1 MNEEEYIRPSAV
13 AKRLGVTRGAVY
25 KWIREGKLKSV
36 RFGDNAVR
44 IKRSDLEEF
53 ERRASSGQSGYN
65 PDDILIPGL
74 AAQPELAAL
83 A

>member
-13 AKRLGVTRGAVY
+13 AKRFGVTRGAVY

-53 ERRASSGQSGYN
+53 ERRASSGQSDG
-65 PDDILIPGL
+65 ILIPGL

-83 A
+83 I

>member
-1 MNEEEYIRPSAV
+1 
-13 AKRLGVTRGAVY
+13 
-25 KWIREGKLKSV
+25 
-36 RFGDNAVR
+36 VR